1 MEKKNLFRRVWCVM
15 FMAVTLALVACSDDN
30 TGTDPILPRL
40 SLPEEAEEMNFSA
53 DEGSRTFTLT
63 ANC

>member
-15 FMAVTLALVACSDDN
+15 FMAVTLALVACSDDK

-40 SLPEEAEEMNFSA
+40 SLPEEAEEVL
-53 DEGSRTFTLT
+53 GR
-63 ANC
+63 